1 MYDTVIF
8 FFQFE
13 LKLLQKKK
21 KKLFCLPFR
30 SVEFVLHNFVL
41 N

>member
-8 FFQFE
+8 FFFQFVQ
-13 LKLLQKKK
+13 KLLQKKK
-21 KKLFCLPFR
+21 KIGLPFR